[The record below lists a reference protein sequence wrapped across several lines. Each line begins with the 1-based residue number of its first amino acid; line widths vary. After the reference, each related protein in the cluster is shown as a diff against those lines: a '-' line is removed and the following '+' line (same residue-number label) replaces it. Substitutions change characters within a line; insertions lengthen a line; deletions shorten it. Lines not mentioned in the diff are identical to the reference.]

1 MATGDRIARG
11 QITIIDL
18 NDSVSINAFITSNQ
32 ATTQIFSKDTASYS
46 PNWTASPFLVLTP
59 SVYMSGDTANQ
70 MSVAGRIKAG
80 SVKWYKDGTALSNV
94 AGTTEFSTSVA
105 PYALTVKQNQL
116 SAATTVRYRFEAVFI
131 DPRTGLALPFATDI
145 AFARVDNAGALIC
158 AIAYTPDGSV
168 FQNASPSTL
177 KIHCDLWRGN
187 QIDNTLVSYKWG
199 IKKAGVFA
207 NKTAGAAATT
217 GQAVVI
223 FSDVTDV
230 IEGSLATIGAASYVV
245 QSVNTSTKAVTF
257 TTNVT
262 AAVASGATITCPEYD
277 VTLGTNWGVINS
289 TYTYGGITGHT
300 TNEITVPDGAV
311 LNYETFKCA
320 IKDTDSASGT
330 TNSVVSDIV
339 SLSDMSDPITIDIAA
354 PAGNII
360 KNGAGS
366 LTLTAKVWRNGEEID
381 ATGVTY
387 SYKWNKYDGNGAPQ
401 SETRVTKTITVQAS
415 EVSGKAT
422 FECELISK

>member
-18 NDSVSINAFITSNQ
+18 NDSVSINAFITSNK
-32 ATTQIFSKDTASYS
+32 ATTQIYSKDTASYS
-46 PNWTASPFLVLTP
+46 PSWTASPYLVLTP
-59 SVYMSGDTANQ
+59 SVYMSGDTTNQ
-70 MSVAGRIKAG
+70 ISVAGRIKAG
-80 SVKWYKDGTALSNV
+80 SVKWYKDGVALSNI
-94 AGTTEFSTSVA
+94 AGTTEFSTTAA

-116 SAATTVRYRFEAVFI
+116 SAATTVRYRFEAIFI
-131 DPRTGLALPFATDI
+131 DPRTSLELPFAADI

-168 FQNASPSTL
+168 FQNASPSSL
-177 KIHCDLWRGN
+177 KVHCDMWRGN
-187 QIDNTLVSYKWG
+187 QIDTTNVSYVWG
-199 IKKAGVFA
+199 IKKPGVFA
-207 NKTAGAAATT
+207 NTTASAAAAT
-217 GQAVVI
+217 GQKVVTFTSVVNVVPGSAVK
-223 FSDVTDV
+223 
-230 IEGSLATIGAASYVV
+230 IGTASYTVE
-245 QSVNTSTKAVTF
+245 SVNTSTKAVTMTANI
-257 TTNVT
+257 TTAIT
-262 AAVASGATITCPEYD
+262 AGAAISCPEYSSQ
-277 VTLGTNWGVINS
+277 LGVNWGIINA
-289 TYTYGGITGHT
+289 TYTYGGITGYS

-311 LNYETFKCA
+311 LNYETFQCA

-330 TNSVVSDIV
+330 TNTIV
-339 SLSDMSDPITIDIAA
+339 RDFISLSDMSDPITIDIAA

-381 ATGVTY
+381 ATGTIY
-387 SYKWNKYDGNGAPQ
+387 SYKWNKYNSTGTPQ
-401 SETRVTKTITVQAS
+401 SETRTTKTITVQAT

>member
-18 NDSVSINAFITSNQ
+18 NDSTSINAFITSNQ
-32 ATTQIFSKDTASYS
+32 ATTQIYSKDTASYS
-46 PNWTASPFLVLTP
+46 PSWTASPFLVLTP
-59 SVYMSGDTANQ
+59 AVYMSGDTSNQ
-70 MSVAGRIKAG
+70 ISVAGRIKAG
-80 SVKWYKDGTALSNV
+80 SVKWYKDGTELTNV

-105 PYALTVKQNQL
+105 PFALTVKQNQL
-116 SAATTVRYRFEAVFI
+116 SAATTVRYRFEAIFI
-131 DPRTGLALPFATDI
+131 DPRTGLELPFAADI

-177 KIHCDLWRGN
+177 KIHCDMWRGN
-187 QIDNTLVSYKWG
+187 TIDNTNITYKWG
-199 IKKAGVFA
+199 IKKPGVFA
-207 NKTAGAAATT
+207 NKTAGAAAATA
-217 GQAVVI
+217 QKVVT
-223 FSDVTDV
+223 FNAVTDV
-230 IEGSLATIGAASYVV
+230 MPGSLVKIGSANYVV
-245 QSVNTSTKAVTF
+245 ESVNSTTKEVTMTTNITTAVTSG
-257 TTNVT
+257 T
-262 AAVASGATITCPEYD
+262 AITCAEYD
-277 VTLGTNWGVINS
+277 ADLGVNWAIINA
-289 TYTYGGITGHT
+289 TYTQGGITGYS

-311 LNYETFKCA
+311 LNYETFQCA

-330 TNSVVSDIV
+330 TNSIV
-339 SLSDMSDPITIDIAA
+339 RDFISLSDMSDPITIDIAA

-366 LTLTAKVWRNGEEID
+366 VTLTAKVWRNGEEID
-381 ATGVTY
+381 STGVTY
-387 SYKWNKYDGNGAPQ
+387 SYKWNKYNSEGAPQ
-401 SETRVTKTITVQAS
+401 SETRTTKTITVQAS